1 MRDIRECIVYEDDD
15 ICVCHKPSGV
25 LTQSDRGFSQDMV
38 SALMTYERKKGVKAP
53 FIAPVNRLDRPV
65 EGLVLYAK
73 NSRSAAA
80 LTGQITSGEV
90 DKCYYAVVNI
100 TGGNSMEDMQKKLH
114 DREMTTLEDYL
125 LKDSNTNMSK
135 VVPENTQGAKK
146 AVLEYQVLD
155 MDTDGKRAFLKVKLH
170 TGRHHQIRVQLAN
183 AGLPILDD
191 AKYSIVCDTKHG
203 RVCDAKHGS
212 VNDIQDS
219 AVSDTKCGG
228 GDSSAGDSF
237 ATVKKNVAGKHSDN
251 LALCSY
257 RLVFT
262 HPVTKKKL
270 VFEIEPKG
278 KSFMNFMEKE
288 HE

>member
-38 SALMTYERKKGVKAP
+38 SALITYERKKGVKAP

-80 LTGQITSGEV
+80 LTRQIISGEV
-90 DKCYYAVVNI
+90 DKCYYAVVDI

-125 LKDSNTNMSK
+125 LKDSKTNMSK
-135 VVPENTQGAKK
+135 AVSENTQGAKK
-146 AVLEYQVLD
+146 AVLEYQVLAVD
-155 MDTDGKRAFLKVKLH
+155 ADAKRALLKVKLH

-191 AKYSIVCDTKHG
+191 TKYGIVCDAKYSIVCDT
-203 RVCDAKHGS
+203 
-212 VNDIQDS
+212 QDG
-219 AVSDTKCGG
+219 AVRDTKYG

-237 ATVKKNVAGKHSDN
+237 AAVKKNVAGKHSDN

-270 VFEIEPKG
+270 IFEIEPKG
-278 KSFMNFMEKE
+278 KSFMNFMEKN

>member
-73 NSRSAAA
+73 NSRSAAP

-114 DREMTTLEDYL
+114 DRERTTLEDYL
-125 LKDSNTNMSK
+125 LKDSKTNMSK

-191 AKYSIVCDTKHG
+191 TKYGIVCDAKYSIVCDT
-203 RVCDAKHGS
+203 KHGS

-219 AVSDTKCGG
+219 AVRDTKYG

-237 ATVKKNVAGKHSDN
+237 AAVKKNVAGKHSDN

-270 VFEIEPKG
+270 VFEVEPKG

>member
-1 MRDIRECIVYEDDD
+1 MRDIRECIVYEDDN

-73 NSRSAAA
+73 NSKSAAA
-80 LTGQITSGEV
+80 LTRQITSGEV
-90 DKCYYAVVNI
+90 DKCYYAVVDI

-125 LKDSNTNMSK
+125 LKDSKTNMSK
-135 VVPENTQGAKK
+135 AVSENTQGAKK
-146 AVLEYQVLD
+146 AVLEYQVLAVD
-155 MDTDGKRAFLKVKLH
+155 ADAKRALLKVKLH

-191 AKYSIVCDTKHG
+191 TKYGIVCDAKYSIVCDTKYG
-203 RVCDAKHGS
+203 IVCDT
-212 VNDIQDS
+212 QDG
-219 AVSDTKCGG
+219 AVRDKKYG

-237 ATVKKNVAGKHSDN
+237 AAVKKNVAGKHSDN

-270 VFEIEPKG
+270 IFEIGPKG
-278 KSFMNFMEKE
+278 KSFMNFMEKN

>member
-1 MRDIRECIVYEDDD
+1 MRDIRECIVYEDDN

-73 NSRSAAA
+73 NSKSAAA
-80 LTGQITSGEV
+80 LTRQITSGEV
-90 DKCYYAVVNI
+90 DKCYYAVVDI

-125 LKDSNTNMSK
+125 LKDSKTNMSK
-135 VVPENTQGAKK
+135 AVSENTQGAKK
-146 AVLEYQVLD
+146 AVLEYQVLAVD
-155 MDTDGKRAFLKVKLH
+155 ADAKRALLKVKLH

-183 AGLPILDD
+183 AGLPIQDD
-191 AKYSIVCDTKHG
+191 TKYGIVCDT
-203 RVCDAKHGS
+203 
-212 VNDIQDS
+212 QDG
-219 AVSDTKCGG
+219 AVRDTKYG

-237 ATVKKNVAGKHSDN
+237 AAVKKNVAGKHSDN

-270 VFEIEPKG
+270 IFEIEPKG
-278 KSFMNFMEKE
+278 KSFMNFMEKN

>member
-1 MRDIRECIVYEDDD
+1 M
-15 ICVCHKPSGV
+15 
-25 LTQSDRGFSQDMV
+25 
-38 SALMTYERKKGVKAP
+38 
-53 FIAPVNRLDRPV
+53 
-65 EGLVLYAK
+65 LYAK

-125 LKDSNTNMSK
+125 LKDSKTNMSK

-191 AKYSIVCDTKHG
+191 TKYGIVCDTKHG

-237 ATVKKNVAGKHSDN
+237 AAVKKNVAGKHRDN
-251 LALCSY
+251 LALCSC

>member
-1 MRDIRECIVYEDDD
+1 MRDIRECIVYEDDN

-90 DKCYYAVVNI
+90 DKCYYAVVDI

-125 LKDSNTNMSK
+125 LKDSKTNMSK

-191 AKYSIVCDTKHG
+191 TKYGIVCDAKYSIVCDT
-203 RVCDAKHGS
+203 
-212 VNDIQDS
+212 QDG
-219 AVSDTKCGG
+219 AVRDTKYG

-237 ATVKKNVAGKHSDN
+237 AAVKKNVAGKHSDN

-262 HPVTKKKL
+262 HPLTKKKL
-270 VFEIEPKG
+270 IFEIEPKG
-278 KSFMNFMEKE
+278 KSFMNFMEKN

>member
-1 MRDIRECIVYEDDD
+1 MRDIRECIVYEDDN

-73 NSRSAAA
+73 NSKSAAA
-80 LTGQITSGEV
+80 LTRQFIGGEV
-90 DKCYYAVVNI
+90 DKCYYAVVDI

-125 LKDSNTNMSK
+125 LKDSKTNMSK
-135 VVPENTQGAKK
+135 AVSENTQGAKK
-146 AVLEYQVLD
+146 AVLEYQVLAVD
-155 MDTDGKRAFLKVKLH
+155 ADAKRALLKVKLH

-191 AKYSIVCDTKHG
+191 TKYGIVCDAKYSIVCDT
-203 RVCDAKHGS
+203 
-212 VNDIQDS
+212 QDG
-219 AVSDTKCGG
+219 AVRDTKYG

-237 ATVKKNVAGKHSDN
+237 AAVKKNVAGKHSDN

-270 VFEIEPKG
+270 IFEIEPKG
-278 KSFMNFMEKE
+278 KSFMNFMEKN